1 MELQLTLLLWSELH
15 PSLNSVLNKIL
26 EWHYD
31 MSETCQIILGGF
43 ITLAYMNHWNI
54 VFQTVCEHVI

>member
-31 MSETCQIILGGF
+31 MSETSQIILGGF
-43 ITLAYMNHWNI
+43 IRLAYMNH
-54 VFQTVCEHVI
+54 